1 MGTEGTAGPLRRD
14 QALAFIMAQIASG
27 RGSPSMVEI
36 ANHLGVG
43 ASRARQL
50 VDKLCQLG
58 AIDRIPGTQ
67 RAIRVRDVAQS
78 RQQLAN
84 VLRALGWVAADAGG
98 ELRSAA
104 IGGELLTI
112 VAVLNHVP
120 DPAEAD

>member
-1 MGTEGTAGPLRRD
+1 MGAEGAARPLRRD
-14 QALAFIMAQIASG
+14 EALAFIMAQIASG

-58 AIDRIPGTQ
+58 AIERIPGTQ

-78 RQQLAN
+78 RHQLAN

-98 ELRSAA
+98 ELCNGA
-104 IGGELLTI
+104 IGGELMAI